1 MRALLRSVWAEPAV
15 ADPLTRVWRDW
26 VLLGAV
32 WVAATL
38 EGLLRTDLVSPAYST
53 IVALALAPTLWW
65 RRTRPLLMVA
75 VAFPVTAVAALLVG
89 HEPELVTGVYL
100 LLLPYALYRWG
111 SGRQIVA
118 GTAIILAKMGLS
130 AAVGHLDLAD
140 LVGGTVVVSAA
151 MAVATALRYRATL
164 WARELDQARSAE
176 REALARDLHDTVAHH
191 VSAMAIRA
199 QAGIAV
205 APTRPAAALD
215 ALAVIEAEATRALAE
230 MRLMVRG
237 LRHGEPAGQL
247 GPADLT
253 PNPGIGDVARLASRG
268 RPGPV
273 VDVALHGDLDDIP
286 STVATAVYR
295 LAQESV
301 TNARRHARHATR
313 IEVRVNGD
321 ADAVRL
327 LVSDDGDPG
336 AARAVATGG
345 FGIVGMTERAALL
358 GGTCDAGP
366 SRDRGWTVAVALPR
380 QTTAGQAGTAGT

>member
-15 ADPLTRVWRDW
+15 ADPPTRVWRDW
-26 VLLGAV
+26 ALLGAV
-32 WVAATL
+32 WVVATI
-38 EGLLRTDLVSPAYST
+38 EGLLRTDLVSPAYSL
-53 IVALALAPTLWW
+53 IIALALAPTLWW

-89 HEPELVTGVYL
+89 HEPDLVTGVYL
-100 LLLPYALYRWG
+100 LILPYALYRWG

-118 GTAIILAKMGLS
+118 GTAIILAKLGLS
-130 AAVGHLDLAD
+130 MGVGHLDLAD

-151 MAVATALRYRATL
+151 MAVATAQRYRATL

-191 VSAMAIRA
+191 VSAMAVRA

-215 ALAVIEAEATRALAE
+215 ALAVIEAEATRALSE
-230 MRLMVRG
+230 MRLMVRD
-237 LRHGEPAGQL
+237 LRHGEPAARL
-247 GPADLT
+247 DPADLA
-253 PNPGIGDVARLASRG
+253 PNPGIGDVARLTSRDQ
-268 RPGPV
+268 PGPV
-273 VDVALHGDLDDIP
+273 VDVTLHGDLDDIP
-286 STVATAVYR
+286 ATVATAVYR

-313 IEVRVNGD
+313 IEVRVDAD

-327 LVSDDGDPG
+327 RVSDDGDTG
-336 AARAVATGG
+336 TARTVATGGG
-345 FGIVGMTERAALL
+345 FGIVGMTERATLL

-366 SRDRGWTVAVALPR
+366 SQDRGWTVAVSLPR
-380 QTTAGQAGTAGT
+380 QAPAGRAGT

>member
-15 ADPLTRVWRDW
+15 ADPPTRVWRDSA
-26 VLLGAV
+26 LLGAV
-32 WVAATL
+32 GVAATV
-38 EGLLRTDLVSPAYST
+38 EGLLRTDLVSPTYSM
-53 IVALALAPTLWW
+53 IIALVLAPTLLW

-100 LLLPYALYRWG
+100 LILPYALYRWG

-164 WARELDQARSAE
+164 WARELDQAKSAE
-176 REALARDLHDTVAHH
+176 RERLARDLHDTVAHH

-215 ALAVIEAEATRALAE
+215 ALAVIEDEATRALAE

-237 LRHGEPAGQL
+237 LRHGEPAGRL
-247 GPADLT
+247 DPTDLT
-253 PNPGIGDVARLASRG
+253 PNPGIGDIARLASPDQ
-268 RPGPV
+268 PGPV
-273 VDVALHGDLDDIP
+273 VDIALHGDLDDIP

-313 IEVRVNGD
+313 IEVRVDAD

-327 LVSDDGDPG
+327 RVSDDGDTST
-336 AARAVATGG
+336 ARPAGGGG
-345 FGIVGMTERAALL
+345 FGIVGMIERAALL

-366 SRDRGWTVAVALPR
+366 DHGRGWTVAVALPR
-380 QTTAGQAGTAGT
+380 HAPAGRAGT